1 MTVCEFWHSM
11 HSHTHMLG
19 RVLQIKR
26 YNIHPLRRERYLLS
40 PSFPFLRHAPE
51 QSKNYRTLTPTIVPP
66 RCTVQ
71 TAQGT
76 PETGRARCPL
86 AMQRQ
91 HAQRVARQT
100 SRCVHVCRAHH
111 HEQAFMLASVMCQH
125 WSTGSSQNNV
135 HWSSHGR
142 VSKEIYKAHG
152 IHCVSAGKACQLG
165 IKSAD
170 R

>member
-51 QSKNYRTLTPTIVPP
+51 QRRTIGHSL
-66 RCTVQ
+66 Q
-71 TAQGT
+71 QSF
-76 PETGRARCPL
+76 PL
-86 AMQRQ
+86 AALYKL
-91 HAQRVARQT
+91 HKARQKQVVQGVLL
-100 SRCVHVCRAHH
+100 RCNVSMRKESPVKRLAVSMSVVHTT
-111 HEQAFMLASVMCQH
+111 M
-125 WSTGSSQNNV
+125 
-135 HWSSHGR
+135 
-142 VSKEIYKAHG
+142 SKHS
-152 IHCVSAGKACQLG
+152 CSL
-165 IKSAD
+165 